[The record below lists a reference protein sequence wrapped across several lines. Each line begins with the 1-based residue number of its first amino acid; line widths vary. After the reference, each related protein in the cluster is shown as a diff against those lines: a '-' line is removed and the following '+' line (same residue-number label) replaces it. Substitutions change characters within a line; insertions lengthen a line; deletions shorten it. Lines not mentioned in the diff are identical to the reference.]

1 MSIDLF
7 RMMELRRQGFK
18 CSQIILALGL
28 GARGKDNPDVVRA
41 MTGLCGGIGFSGN
54 ICGCLTA
61 GVCLLGLFAGRGAPE
76 ETGHEK
82 FFPMVDDLLQ
92 WFNKDVAESYGGIN
106 CIDIIGE
113 DLASRT
119 PNPKCG
125 QLIAATYQ
133 KVEEILNENNIKMT
147 GE

>member
-1 MSIDLF
+1 MSFDLF
-7 RMMELRRQGFK
+7 RMMELRRQGFR
-18 CSQIILALGL
+18 CSQIIIALGL
-28 GARGKDNPDVVRA
+28 EARGTDNPDVIRA

-61 GVCLLGLFAGRGAPE
+61 GVCLLGLFAGKGTPE
-76 ETGHEK
+76 EEEHEK
-82 FFPMVDDLLQ
+82 FILMVDELLQ
-92 WFNKDVAESYGGIN
+92 WFNRDVAGSYGGIN

-119 PNPKCG
+119 PNPICG

-133 KVEEILNENNIKMT
+133 KVEEILSENNIKIT

>member
-1 MSIDLF
+1 MSFDLF
-7 RMMELRRQGFK
+7 RMMELRRQGFR
-18 CSQIILALGL
+18 CSQIIMALGL
-28 GARGKDNPDVVRA
+28 EAGGKDNPDVIRA

-61 GVCLLGLFAGRGAPE
+61 GVCLLGLYAGKGTPE
-76 ETGHEK
+76 EEEHEK
-82 FFPMVDDLLQ
+82 FILMVDELLH

-113 DLASRT
+113 DLATRT

-125 QLIAATYQ
+125 QLIAGTYQ